1 MIHSFS
7 SEVAVEVGVTGA
19 ILLNHIF
26 YWVEKNRTNK
36 TNFYDGFYWTYNS
49 INAFTELFPFYSK
62 NTLINTL
69 NKLEEQGYILVGNY
83 NKLGI
88 DRTKWYTLTEEGYRL
103 LKSEKCIY
111 QKEEM
116 SFTKSKKPLPNYNQT
131 ITHNNICSSEMNESD
146 SSLEKLET
154 DFEKIYEIY
163 PKKVGKAK
171 AFTRY
176 KQWVQKSGR
185 KVNGRT
191 YHLTNRQIWLAVK
204 KYVTQLEE
212 KDTELQYYKGFDV
225 LMGDSLLDYVDLDK

>member
-1 MIHSFS
+1 MIHCFDTDIAK
-7 SEVAVEVGVTGA
+7 EFGLVDA
-19 ILLNHIF
+19 IILNNIAF
-26 YWVEKNRTNK
+26 WVQKNKANK
-36 TNFYDGFYWTYNS
+36 TNFHDGKYWTFNS
-49 INAFTELFPFYSK
+49 IKAMQELFPYLSTK
-62 NTLINTL
+62 QIRSCLDRLETNGLIET
-69 NKLEEQGYILVGNY
+69 GNF
-83 NKLGI
+83 NQMWS
-88 DRTKWYTLTEEGYRL
+88 DRTKWYTL
-103 LKSEKCIY
+103 SEKATDICHLGNLSIAPQGKAIPY
-111 QKEEM
+111 IN
-116 SFTKSKKPLPNYNQT
+116 TDN
-131 ITHNNICSSEMNESD
+131 NNICSSELNESD

-204 KYVTQLEE
+204 KYVSQLED